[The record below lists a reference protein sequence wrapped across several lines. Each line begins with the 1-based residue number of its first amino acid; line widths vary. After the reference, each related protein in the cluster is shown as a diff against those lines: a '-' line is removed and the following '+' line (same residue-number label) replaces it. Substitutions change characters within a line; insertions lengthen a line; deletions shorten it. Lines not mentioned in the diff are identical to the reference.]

1 MPEAPLAQVSRD
13 VGDLRELLADLTTA
27 RLGTQQ
33 ARAARTKAEAALAA
47 AEETR
52 RQQRHALEETRRAH
66 VIAGLRPH
74 LVAGQACP
82 LCEQTVATLPAPV
95 AAREIDDAQARL
107 EESEQAVAGAQSAM
121 RKAAAATERA
131 EAGLESRLTRR
142 TDLLASL
149 AGALRGSLAVAPL
162 PALTAITA
170 AGTSPDP
177 GAEPGP
183 ADDLIARALGEVGT
197 LIRARAELEQAARR
211 AAAAADEARTGHR
224 SAQAAERKAETD
236 QAAARAQLRR
246 ARDPLVELGAPQADD
261 ANLAEGWAR
270 LSAWAAGQAYAR
282 AATLAE
288 ARQAAQQ
295 ADGRHQQATA
305 EFRVAEQ
312 ALTRLRG
319 AAKTAST
326 QDQQAAARL
335 TQVTGRVAEL
345 DELLRDAPDE
355 DQVTAQLA
363 LRNQL
368 ESAAAEAG
376 QTLHA
381 ARTARASGEK
391 ALAGLERAEKDA
403 QALLSGARDR
413 VVALGAPALDGRG
426 LLDGWTE
433 LVTWATG
440 QAQVRDQEIKAAS
453 AAAAAARASV
463 AQRTGRLSADL
474 ADAGIDLA
482 PDAVASGAAS
492 AVAGALERAR
502 AAARRVAERRGEAA
516 ELDGKQRGAL
526 EEQRV
531 ARLLADLLRADHFQR
546 WLVSE
551 AVDDLVAAASETL
564 AALSSGQFDLT
575 HDDGDFFVIDHTDA
589 EARRSVRTLSGGE
602 TFQASLALALAL
614 SSQISALAA
623 AGAARLDSIFLDEGF
638 GTLDAETL
646 EVVAT
651 TLETLAQGQ
660 RMVGVVTHVTA
671 LADRVPV
678 RFRVARDAR
687 TSTVTREGLAAET
700 DTLVTGGMR
709 FTVDGWDPGYGA
721 SLELEAQ
728 LEQSTATV
736 EVDVELARRPVA
748 AARPCRHRTAARCP
762 AVRRRGAAHRGARL
776 DRQRGH
782 GRGAGDRGD

>member
-1 MPEAPLAQVSRD
+1 MDTAEKALEGLRARRDDAARSTEAARERVARLAAEHLRLSQVTVPDGVAALDERLTAAAAAVADAARALAEAEQADSAARAARDTAVPEAPLAQVSRD
-13 VGDLRELLADLTTA
+13 IGDLRELLADLTTA

-47 AEETR
+47 AEEAR

-66 VIAGLRPH
+66 VVAGLRPH

-149 AGALRGSLAVAPL
+149 AGALRGPLAVAPL

-170 AGTSPDP
+170 AETSPDP
-177 GAEPGP
+177 GAGAEAGP
-183 ADDLIARALGEVGT
+183 ADDLIARALGEVDA
-197 LIRARAELEQAARR
+197 LIRAREELEQAARR
-211 AAAAADEARTGHR
+211 AAAAADDVRTRHR

-236 QAAARAQLRR
+236 QATARAQLRR

-282 AATLAE
+282 DATLAE

-295 ADGRHQQATA
+295 ADGQHQQATA

-326 QDQQAAARL
+326 QDQQAEARL

-345 DELLRDAPDE
+345 EELLRDAPDE

-463 AQRTGRLSADL
+463 AQRAGRLSADL

-526 EEQRV
+526 AEQRV

-687 TSTVTREGLAAET
+687 TSTITREGPAAET
-700 DTLVTGGMR
+700 DTL
-709 FTVDGWDPGYGA
+709 
-721 SLELEAQ
+721 
-728 LEQSTATV
+728 
-736 EVDVELARRPVA
+736 
-748 AARPCRHRTAARCP
+748 
-762 AVRRRGAAHRGARL
+762 
-776 DRQRGH
+776 
-782 GRGAGDRGD
+782 